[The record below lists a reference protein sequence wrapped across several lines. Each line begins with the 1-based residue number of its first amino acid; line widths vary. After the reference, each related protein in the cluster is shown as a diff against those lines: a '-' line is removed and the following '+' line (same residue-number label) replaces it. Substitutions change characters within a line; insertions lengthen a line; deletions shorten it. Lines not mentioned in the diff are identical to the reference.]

1 MSGGAGFFL
10 PTQRASILH
19 CFLPLRDRQ
28 SGGTHGSE
36 SRFVGIFRPRL
47 TSVGVTKASQLV
59 ILGSGAH
66 GREKVGKLKPKA
78 PRGGAGPDL
87 VPPCDRH
94 PTAAATPTATP
105 TAKSGPPR
113 SELGL
118 EVPEM
123 LAVGQLAMQQSGLV
137 KSLCI

>member
-1 MSGGAGFFL
+1 MSSGAGFFL
-10 PTQRASILH
+10 PTQRASIIH
-19 CFLPLRDRQ
+19 CFFPLRDRQ

-47 TSVGVTKASQLV
+47 TSARVTKESQLV
-59 ILGSGAH
+59 ILGWGAH
-66 GREKVGKLKPKA
+66 GKERVRKLKPKA
-78 PRGGAGPDL
+78 PRGEAGPDP
-87 VPPCDRH
+87 VQPYDRQ

-105 TAKSGPPR
+105 TAKSGPRR

-123 LAVGQLAMQQSGLV
+123 LAVGQLAMQHSG
-137 KSLCI
+137 S